1 MSADLRVFE
10 LGDRFRKGFRMFGGF
25 DWASGVHRSVNW
37 LGRRNN
43 WKPIEPTFSGFL
55 TPISYLFR
63 VPYNDFLRSA
73 LGKVLGGSWV
83 VISGVI
89 SPVIWVII
97 MVTPL
102 ISNYP

>member
-1 MSADLRVFE
+1 M
-10 LGDRFRKGFRMFGGF
+10 
-25 DWASGVHRSVNW
+25 NW
-37 LGRRNN
+37 LGRRNS

-73 LGKVLGGSWV
+73 LRKVLGGSWV

-89 SPVIWVII
+89 SPVIWVITI
-97 MVTPL
+97 VILL
-102 ISNYP
+102 ITLLITNHEPPSTSCKP